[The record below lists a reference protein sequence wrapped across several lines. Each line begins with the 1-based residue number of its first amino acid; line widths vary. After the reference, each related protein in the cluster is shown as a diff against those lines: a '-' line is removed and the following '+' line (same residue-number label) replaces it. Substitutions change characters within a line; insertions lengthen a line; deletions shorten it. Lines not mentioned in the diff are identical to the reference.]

1 MIWSYDIFKK
11 LGVESMD
18 QNIIKNICL
27 ELNVKEFQVNNTL
40 NLLSEGATI
49 PFIARYRKEA
59 TGNLDENQISKINEV
74 YTYQVN
80 LLKRKEDVIRLID
93 EKGLLTDE
101 LRESIM
107 AASKLVE
114 IEDLYRPFKEKKK
127 TKATEAIKLGLE
139 PLAKEIFRENKNIRE
154 EAKKYLNDKVLD
166 IDFALEQANYI
177 VAESISDNANFR
189 KYIRANTFKFGI
201 LKTSKKKKAE
211 DENQVYEM
219 YYDYSEPVKNV
230 KQHRVLAINRGEKEG
245 VLSVSIDTNNEYLE
259 NYLKGK
265 LIHKNNEDTT
275 KLLELAIKD
284 ALKRLILPSVEREI
298 RSELTENAEVSAISN
313 FSKNLYNLL
322 MQPPIKSKTVLGFD
336 PAFRTGC
343 KLAVI
348 SGTGEMEH
356 IDVIYPHEP
365 KNEIE
370 KSKAKILDLISKYNV
385 DIIAIGNGTA
395 SRESEAFV
403 AKVIKEATRPV
414 SYIIVNEAGAS
425 VYSASK
431 LAQTEFPTLHVEERS
446 AVSIARRL
454 IDPLSELVKIEPK
467 SIGVGMYQHDV
478 SEKKLDEELTFV
490 VSTAVNSVGV
500 NVNTAS
506 RELLNYISGMNKK
519 MIDKLMEYKKSC
531 GKILE
536 RKELSKVFSAKVY
549 EQAIGF
555 LRIPDGSNILD
566 KTAIHPESY
575 NIALQILNLFSLS
588 LSDIGGEKIGKVL
601 ASVDCEDLANKLNSD
616 PYTVEDIIKCFISP
630 LRDPRDSIKAPILK
644 SDILTLE
651 DLSIGM
657 ELEGVVRNV
666 IDFGAFIDIGLKND
680 GLVHI
685 SQISEDYIKH
695 PNEVLNV
702 GDIVKCYV
710 LDINTEKKKV
720 ALTLIANNVKII
732 K

>member
-1 MIWSYDIFKK
+1 
-11 LGVESMD
+11 MD

-27 ELNVKEFQVNNTL
+27 ELSVKEFQVNNTL

>member
-1 MIWSYDIFKK
+1 
-11 LGVESMD
+11 MD

>member
-1 MIWSYDIFKK
+1 
-11 LGVESMD
+11 MD

-27 ELNVKEFQVNNTL
+27 ELSVKEFQVNNTL

-601 ASVDCEDLANKLNSD
+601 ASVDFEDLANKLNSD

>member
-1 MIWSYDIFKK
+1 
-11 LGVESMD
+11 MD

-27 ELNVKEFQVNNTL
+27 ELSVKEFQVNNTL

-49 PFIARYRKEA
+49 PF
-59 TGNLDENQISKINEV
+59 INEV

>member
-1 MIWSYDIFKK
+1 M
-11 LGVESMD
+11 
-18 QNIIKNICL
+18 
-27 ELNVKEFQVNNTL
+27 
-40 NLLSEGATI
+40 
-49 PFIARYRKEA
+49 
-59 TGNLDENQISKINEV
+59 
-74 YTYQVN
+74 
-80 LLKRKEDVIRLID
+80 
-93 EKGLLTDE
+93 
-101 LRESIM
+101 
-107 AASKLVE
+107 
-114 IEDLYRPFKEKKK
+114 
-127 TKATEAIKLGLE
+127 
-139 PLAKEIFRENKNIRE
+139 
-154 EAKKYLNDKVLD
+154 
-166 IDFALEQANYI
+166 EQANYI

-478 SEKKLDEELTFV
+478 SEK
-490 VSTAVNSVGV
+490 A
-500 NVNTAS
+500 
-506 RELLNYISGMNKK
+506 
-519 MIDKLMEYKKSC
+519 
-531 GKILE
+531 
-536 RKELSKVFSAKVY
+536 
-549 EQAIGF
+549 
-555 LRIPDGSNILD
+555 
-566 KTAIHPESY
+566 
-575 NIALQILNLFSLS
+575 
-588 LSDIGGEKIGKVL
+588 
-601 ASVDCEDLANKLNSD
+601 
-616 PYTVEDIIKCFISP
+616 
-630 LRDPRDSIKAPILK
+630 
-644 SDILTLE
+644 
-651 DLSIGM
+651 
-657 ELEGVVRNV
+657 
-666 IDFGAFIDIGLKND
+666 
-680 GLVHI
+680 
-685 SQISEDYIKH
+685 
-695 PNEVLNV
+695 
-702 GDIVKCYV
+702 
-710 LDINTEKKKV
+710 
-720 ALTLIANNVKII
+720 
-732 K
+732 

>member
-1 MIWSYDIFKK
+1 
-11 LGVESMD
+11 
-18 QNIIKNICL
+18 
-27 ELNVKEFQVNNTL
+27 
-40 NLLSEGATI
+40 
-49 PFIARYRKEA
+49 
-59 TGNLDENQISKINEV
+59 
-74 YTYQVN
+74 
-80 LLKRKEDVIRLID
+80 
-93 EKGLLTDE
+93 
-101 LRESIM
+101 M

>member
-1 MIWSYDIFKK
+1 
-11 LGVESMD
+11 MD

-710 LDINTEKKKV
+710 LDINTEKRR
-720 ALTLIANNVKII
+720 LP
-732 K
+732 